1 MITRQR
7 LSRLQAG
14 LATTDYQRPEG
25 MGLMITPSVAVDP
38 GPGPLTR
45 SFAHGACFETA
56 AGSPD
61 IGKHPT
67 RLPASARHGA
77 FSHHG
82 PSPHVYQST
91 SLP

>member
-1 MITRQR
+1 
-7 LSRLQAG
+7 
-14 LATTDYQRPEG
+14 
-25 MGLMITPSVAVDP
+25 MITPSVAVDP

-45 SFAHGACFETA
+45 SFAHGACSEAA

-77 FSHHG
+77 FHTTDHHHTFI
-82 PSPHVYQST
+82 SPLRCPNFGAVEQRS
-91 SLP
+91 P